1 MPANSVPDL
10 SPHCRFPPFIY
21 LRIPFSVP
29 GLLSIWKFGELIAMS
44 HYTVRVEI
52 NIKFSQCLVFMY
64 LLSFRQLTKE
74 LQDVLAQDPYPKTR
88 LPNSNLPDSILR
100 SLNQFGLVTHGF
112 GSPAINAA
120 MNAFQAYLGELLKLH
135 EGNVPSSGNTGG
147 RNQNI
152 VKNGEAWLDV
162 IYYQQLLYI

>member
-1 MPANSVPDL
+1 MLESQTTQDIDLACCAVSLNRLNFPSVTFL
-10 SPHCRFPPFIY
+10 
-21 LRIPFSVP
+21 FS
-29 GLLSIWKFGELIAMS
+29 F
-44 HYTVRVEI
+44 
-52 NIKFSQCLVFMY
+52 VF
-64 LLSFRQLTKE
+64 SFRQLTKE

-120 MNAFQAYLGELLKLH
+120 MNAFQAYLGELLKYH
-135 EGNVPSSGNTGG
+135 EGNVAPSNNTGS

-152 VKNGEAWLDV
+152 VKNGEA
-162 IYYQQLLYI
+162 

>member
-1 MPANSVPDL
+1 MLESQTTQDIDLVCCVVSLNRLNFPSVTFL
-10 SPHCRFPPFIY
+10 
-21 LRIPFSVP
+21 FS
-29 GLLSIWKFGELIAMS
+29 F
-44 HYTVRVEI
+44 
-52 NIKFSQCLVFMY
+52 VF
-64 LLSFRQLTKE
+64 SFRQLTKE

-120 MNAFQAYLGELLKLH
+120 MNAFQAYLGELLKYH
-135 EGNVPSSGNTGG
+135 EGNVAPSNNTGS

-152 VKNGEAWLDV
+152 VKNGEA
-162 IYYQQLLYI
+162 

>member
-1 MPANSVPDL
+1 MLEFQTTQDIDL
-10 SPHCRFPPFIY
+10 ACCVVSLNRLNLPSLTF
-21 LRIPFSVP
+21 LFS
-29 GLLSIWKFGELIAMS
+29 F
-44 HYTVRVEI
+44 
-52 NIKFSQCLVFMY
+52 VF
-64 LLSFRQLTKE
+64 SFRQLTKE

-120 MNAFQAYLGELLKLH
+120 MNAFQAYLGELLKYH
-135 EGNVPSSGNTGG
+135 EGNVAPSNNTGT

-152 VKNGEAWLDV
+152 VKNGEA
-162 IYYQQLLYI
+162 

>member
-1 MPANSVPDL
+1 MLCHTTPYD
-10 SPHCRFPPFIY
+10 
-21 LRIPFSVP
+21 
-29 GLLSIWKFGELIAMS
+29 
-44 HYTVRVEI
+44 VEI
-52 NIKFSQCLVFMY
+52 NVKFSQCLVFMY

-152 VKNGEAWLDV
+152 VKNGEA
-162 IYYQQLLYI
+162 

>member
-1 MPANSVPDL
+1 MLVLQWRLYRNIVD
-10 SPHCRFPPFIY
+10 IVV
-21 LRIPFSVP
+21 IFS
-29 GLLSIWKFGELIAMS
+29 
-44 HYTVRVEI
+44 Y
-52 NIKFSQCLVFMY
+52 
-64 LLSFRQLTKE
+64 RQLTKE

-120 MNAFQAYLGELLKLH
+120 MNAFQAYLGELLKFH
-135 EGNVPSSGNTGG
+135 EGNVTPGSNTGS

-152 VKNGEAWLDV
+152 VKNGDAWVQV
-162 IYYQQLLYI
+162 IYVIPCIFRNKNQISTHK

>member
-1 MPANSVPDL
+1 MLEFQTTQDIELACCVVSLNRLNLPSL
-10 SPHCRFPPFIY
+10 TF
-21 LRIPFSVP
+21 LFS
-29 GLLSIWKFGELIAMS
+29 F
-44 HYTVRVEI
+44 
-52 NIKFSQCLVFMY
+52 VF
-64 LLSFRQLTKE
+64 SFRQLTKE

-120 MNAFQAYLGELLKLH
+120 MNAFQAYLGELLKYH
-135 EGNVPSSGNTGG
+135 EGNVAPSNNTGT

-152 VKNGEAWLDV
+152 VKNGEA
-162 IYYQQLLYI
+162 

>member
-1 MPANSVPDL
+1 M
-10 SPHCRFPPFIY
+10 
-21 LRIPFSVP
+21 
-29 GLLSIWKFGELIAMS
+29 
-44 HYTVRVEI
+44 
-52 NIKFSQCLVFMY
+52 
-64 LLSFRQLTKE
+64 TKE

-120 MNAFQAYLGELLKLH
+120 MNAFQAYLGELLKFH
-135 EGNVPSSGNTGG
+135 EGNVTPSGNTGS

-152 VKNGEAWLDV
+152 VKNGEA
-162 IYYQQLLYI
+162 